1 MSKLEMEYDYD
12 TDEEQILRAKKL
24 LNRECIMAIDY
35 FVKDDPLLL
44 VGNLY
49 TDLSKNS
56 LLDNWSQMKIE
67 KLLNYYYVIL
77 LN

>member
-67 KLLNYYYVIL
+67 KLLNYYYVKL

>member
-1 MSKLEMEYDYD
+1 
-12 TDEEQILRAKKL
+12 
-24 LNRECIMAIDY
+24 
-35 FVKDDPLLL
+35 

-67 KLLNYYYVIL
+67 KLLNYYYVKL

>member
-56 LLDNWSQMKIE
+56 LLDN
-67 KLLNYYYVIL
+67 
-77 LN
+77 